1 MCESPVICDLD
12 IINKAADDPFHG
24 SSQQRI
30 YRQSSIVVFIV
41 ISPKW
46 GLFGIINQIYHA
58 SVGILMKCLPSGG
71 WFSLGLRP
79 RENHSPSGRHFI
91 GIPTLAWHICILT
104 ISLLYVYIV
113 DHLIVVCVHCWPSHC
128 WMSHCRP
135 PHCWAADD
143 CWCVCLQDCCL
154 VLFHPYQPLTQYAAD
169 MGQEKEILPLLN
181 VTLLTVSLYK
191 YDISVGLPTWL
202 STPSENCHPRA

>member
-71 WFSLGLRP
+71 WFSLGHRP
-79 RENHSPSGRHFI
+79 RENHPPSGRHFI
-91 GIPTLAWHICILT
+91 RILTLAWHICIIVNALRTLHCLLEGAWWMNGEFTIVSALKALHYLVKGNRT
-104 ISLLYVYIV
+104 ISFSGVSIPSPIFLHFSPIV
-113 DHLIVVCVHCWPSHC
+113 TSEAGRRGL
-128 WMSHCRP
+128 
-135 PHCWAADD
+135 A
-143 CWCVCLQDCCL
+143 
-154 VLFHPYQPLTQYAAD
+154 PLTF
-169 MGQEKEILPLLN
+169 LLFRLCI
-181 VTLLTVSLYK
+181 VK
-191 YDISVGLPTWL
+191 K
-202 STPSENCHPRA
+202 C